1 MAWLRGEVTRHR
13 DYKVAGFSPGRGNK
27 GTSLLKACFGQQ
39 LKKKN
44 KKKKPRLK
52 DCVPLNPSV
61 VLMSSFLSPY
71 TPPKCMVHVYTT
83 STTGQT

>member
-39 LKKKN
+39 LKKK
-44 KKKKPRLK
+44 KKKLKPQTEGL
-52 DCVPLNPSV
+52 CAFESF
-61 VLMSSFLSPY
+61 SSFNEFFSQSIHSPEMHGACLHY
-71 TPPKCMVHVYTT
+71 
-83 STTGQT
+83 